1 MAKRKNT
8 INLNYNLKSKSDDWS
23 LVVLVVYLD
32 KRIKVST
39 QQSAFVKAWNNEKKR
54 CDTGSIYPERVN
66 RASRKLNK
74 FLNALDESLETF
86 FKEHPFNLEPP
97 NLFQQLGTYLYSD
110 SDYVKK
116 AIQNIIQKLID
127 GERIEEEKKRITP
140 LQFFQTYVENMH
152 MRVDPRTK
160 RFIAERTIGHHKT
173 VLKRFQSFF
182 AEKGIKDDFSVFDKK
197 FQDTFIHW
205 AYTSKNYRSNT
216 IPASFSVLKVWLNDA
231 LRQGLIGNDTFKSY
245 ISKSDEV
252 DNIYLTEDEISR
264 LYSLDIPTLKS
275 KGIIDAKSSMEETR
289 DLFIIG
295 CWTGLRQSDLNHLER
310 ALFDVES
317 EKPTITVVTEKTSE
331 KVKIPMHRY
340 IKELYIKY
348 NGKFPKMCYKSRF
361 NEHLKELGRLAEI
374 NDEVIFK
381 ENRGGKVK
389 TVKYKKYQLIKS
401 HTARRSFATNLY
413 LKGAPTI
420 SIMKLTGHTTEA
432 NFMKYI
438 KVTRE
443 ENAELMREFF
453 EK

>member
-1 MAKRKNT
+1 MANKKGK
-8 INLNYNLKSKSDDWS
+8 INLNYNLKDKSDEQT
-23 LVVLVVYLD
+23 LVYIIGYLD
-32 KRIKVST
+32 KRFKVST
-39 QQSAFVKAWNNEKKR
+39 QQNVWVKTWDNKTQR
-54 CDTGSIYPERVN
+54 CIISSSFSDRIN
-66 RASRKLNK
+66 RNSRKVNK
-74 FLNALDESLETF
+74 FLDALDKSIDEHFEKYPPHFDSPNWYYNKAEN
-86 FKEHPFNLEPP
+86 FK
-97 NLFQQLGTYLYSD
+97 T
-110 SDYVKK
+110 
-116 AIQNIIQKLID
+116 IIQSLVEQQIE
-127 GERIEEEKKRITP
+127 GERKEEQKKTITP
-140 LQFFQTYVENMH
+140 LNFIKDYVENIH
-152 MRVDPRTK
+152 KKVDMRTGRYISD
-160 RFIAERTIGHHKT
+160 RTIVHHKT
-173 VLKRFQSFF
+173 VLKRFEAFF
-182 AEKGIKDDFSVFDKK
+182 DEKHLKDDFSVFDTR
-197 FQDTFIHW
+197 FQDMFIDW
-205 AYTSKNYRSNT
+205 AYTSKNYRYNT
-216 IPASFSVLKVWLNDA
+216 IPASFSLLKVWLNEA
-231 LRQGLIGNDTFKSY
+231 ARQGLIKDDTYKSY
-245 ISKSDEV
+245 RSKSVEV

-295 CWTGLRQSDLNHLER
+295 CWTGLRQSDLNHLEK
-310 ALFDVES
+310 ALFDVDS

-361 NEHLKELGRLAEI
+361 NEHVKELGRLAEI

>member
-1 MAKRKNT
+1 MAKRKHT

-39 QQSAFVKAWNNEKKR
+39 QQSAYVKAWNSEKKR

-74 FLNALDESLETF
+74 FLNALDESLETL
-86 FKEHPFNLEPP
+86 FKQHPFYLEKP
-97 NLFQQLGTYLYSD
+97 NFFQQLGTYLYSD

-116 AIQNIIQKLID
+116 VIQNIIKKLID

-182 AEKGIKDDFSVFDKK
+182 IEKGIKDDFSVFDRN
-197 FQDTFIHW
+197 FQDTFIQW

-264 LYSLDIPTLKS
+264 IYSLDIPTLKS
-275 KGIIDAKSSMEETR
+275 KGFIDVKSTMEETR

-295 CWTGLRQSDLNHLER
+295 CWTGLRQSDLNHLEK
-310 ALFDVES
+310 ALFDVDS
-317 EKPTITVVTEKTSE
+317 ENPTIMVVTEKTSE

-340 IKELYIKY
+340 VKELYSKY
-348 NGKFPKMCYKSRF
+348 DGKFPKMCNKSRF
-361 NEHLKELGRLAEI
+361 NEHLKELGRLAQI
-374 NDEVIFK
+374 NDDVIIK
-381 ENRGGKVK
+381 ENRGGKVESI
-389 TVKYKKYQLIKS
+389 KYKKYQLIKS

-438 KVTRE
+438 KVSRE
-443 ENAELMREFF
+443 ENAELMRAFF